1 MEDKIE
7 NNDSVEQIEETAA
20 ADTLKPNGGSV
31 AGDTKT
37 VMLST
42 FVQLLSQLGKED
54 LSDLFNQVQDQYGP
68 NKTPGAIDNSAA
80 NKASLAPNSKPVK
93 EAVEEIFEGEDLS
106 EDFMEKAEVIFEAV
120 LNSRYALIETE
131 LREAY
136 EAKETEL
143 QEAFDAKLEE
153 EATEIFDAL
162 AEQINQYMNHIVEEW
177 MEENQVAIDNGL
189 RADIAEGFIEGL
201 QNLFAEHYINVPE
214 ERFDIMAEMKD
225 SIESLEA
232 KLNESFERNAE
243 LEEFVAEVKRE
254 RIIDD
259 LSEGLTMTEADKLR
273 NLSEGLEYTDAEG
286 FTKKVSLIKE
296 RIFSSKNSGTGM
308 LTEDNTSEPEVPT
321 SVNKYVDAISKSVKK

>member
-1 MEDKIE
+1 MEDEIE

-37 VMLST
+37 VMIST

-54 LSDLFNQVQDQYGP
+54 LSYLFNQVQNQYGP
-68 NKTPGAIDNSAA
+68 NKTPGAVDNSAA
-80 NKASLAPNSKPVK
+80 NKATLAPNSKPVK

-106 EDFMEKAEVIFEAV
+106 EDFMERAEVIFEAV
-120 LNSRYALIETE
+120 LNSRYALIEAE
-131 LREAY
+131 LQEAY
-136 EAKETEL
+136 EAKEAEL

-153 EATEIFDAL
+153 EATEIFEAL
-162 AEQINQYMNHIVEEW
+162 TEQLDQYMNHIVEEW

-201 QNLFAEHYINVPE
+201 HNLFAEHYINVPE

-225 SIESLEA
+225 TIA
-232 KLNESFERNAE
+232 KLESKLTESFDRNAE
-243 LEEFVAEVKRE
+243 LEEFVAEIKRE
-254 RIIDD
+254 DVIDN
-259 LSEGLTMTEADKLR
+259 LSKGLTMTEADKLR
-273 NLSEGLEYTDAEG
+273 NLAEGLEYTDEEG
-286 FTKKVSLIKE
+286 FTRKVSLIKE

-308 LTEDNTSEPEVPT
+308 LVEDSINEPEVPA